1 MQNEIHSNPEAMM
14 LYKKMLSDIVEQG
27 AYPSLH
33 LEVISSATL
42 QKGHVITIGPRGL
55 FGEGPNQSLR

>member
-14 LYKKMLSDIVEQG
+14 LYKKMLSDIVEQS
-27 AYPSLH
+27 YQSLH

-42 QKGHVITIGPRGL
+42 
-55 FGEGPNQSLR
+55 